1 MPDFRRYR
9 VPGGCYFFAAN
20 LLERRG
26 NTLLTDRVDLLREAV
41 RRVRRSR
48 PFTIDAWV
56 VLPDHMHAVW
66 TLPPGDDDFS
76 IRWRLIKTLFV
87 RALPRTEWRS
97 CVRRADGERGIWQR
111 RFWEHAIRDDADY
124 ATHMDYV
131 HFNPVK
137 HGLVA
142 SGGVAVLHV
151 QVVRPT
157 RSSILSIGSAAAFRM
172 SRQANPANETSV
184 GIRLRLFRP
193 TVYCCSTARYSRMA
207 SLMLSMAPASV
218 VPCDQPPGRP
228 GTETAKP
235 SSDFVKSDPTSHE
248 LLPSDPRKIRCS
260 KGAGNGTERESKARR
275 SGDNT
280 SISPRIALRSIR
292 PSFHW

>member
-1 MPDFRRYR
+1 MRDFRRCR
-9 VPGGCYFFAAN
+9 VPGGCYFCTAN

-76 IRWRLIKTLFV
+76 TRWRLIKTFLV

-97 CVRRADGERGIWQR
+97 CVRRADGERGNWQR
-111 RFWEHAIRDDADY
+111 RFWEHAIRDDGDY

-142 SGGVAVLHV
+142 S
-151 QVVRPT
+151 P
-157 RSSILSIGSAAAFRM
+157 AAW
-172 SRQANPANETSV
+172 P
-184 GIRLRLFRP
+184 
-193 TVYCCSTARYSRMA
+193 YST
-207 SLMLSMAPASV
+207 
-218 VPCDQPPGRP
+218 
-228 GTETAKP
+228 
-235 SSDFVKSDPTSHE
+235 FKS
-248 LLPSDPRKIRCS
+248 C
-260 KGAGNGTERESKARR
+260 ARR
-275 SGDNT
+275 GLYPLDWMGSGIQDV
-280 SISPRIALRSIR
+280 PAGE
-292 PSFHW
+292 PGE